1 MNQDCARQQLV
12 GVQTLNPHA
21 RPRRSLRPLHRAAP
35 GRPASRSDRWKSHR
49 AIVYE
54 FVGGEYFALPM
65 TQYVWRHAAVVIQP
79 LAGTWP
85 RRLRARERRQPA
97 VGPGARTWLTSSGQ
111 QVHRRSGPPGIRRAV
126 THTRLPGI
134 SRTANILAQPIA
146 WPSAERSSPR
156 GAWSHCWVSPV
167 SPPHR
172 LAGCN
177 EYGGI
182 EYGGLPAFHA
192 FAAIPPVPQP
202 HRGFATKVKRRL
214 SNIRSAY
221 SVTPSQ
227 DSSFEVP
234 APHGDCF
241 W

>member
-1 MNQDCARQQLV
+1 MIAHAAVERPLTGEPASIALVEPDEADSARQQLV

-35 GRPASRSDRWKSHR
+35 GRPASRSDRCKSHR
-49 AIVYE
+49 ANC
-54 FVGGEYFALPM
+54 
-65 TQYVWRHAAVVIQP
+65 
-79 LAGTWP
+79 
-85 RRLRARERRQPA
+85 LR
-97 VGPGARTWLTSSGQ
+97 
-111 QVHRRSGPPGIRRAV
+111 IRRAV
-126 THTRLPGI
+126 TAHARLPGI

-182 EYGGLPAFHA
+182 EYGGLPVFHA